1 MNAENPQF
9 FLPPELR
16 RTEQEIIFQR
26 YVRILP
32 KNSSAVN
39 FPHISGLR
47 GIELD
52 ILPQGLVLAVHNH
65 IDVHTPPIF
74 HEKDGERTSDAEY
87 YVNEYETPDGHI
99 IYVSELKP
107 NSKTSKHSHP
117 SPLREFY
124 FTLGGEAFRNGR
136 PMGRIS
142 MIDSEEDHQIETREK
157 SVLLGIL
164 MENGAKVPKDQR
176 HIM

>member
-1 MNAENPQF
+1 MNAENPHF

-16 RTEQEIIFQR
+16 RTEQETILQR

-32 KNSSAVN
+32 SDSAVVN
-39 FPHISGLR
+39 FSHISGMR
-47 GIELD
+47 GVELD
-52 ILPQGLVLAVHNH
+52 ILPQGIVLAVHNH
-65 IDVHTPPIF
+65 ITVHTPPIF
-74 HEKDGERTSDAEY
+74 HEKNGEKTSDAEY

-124 FTLGGEAFRNGR
+124 FTLGGEAFRDGK
-136 PMGRIS
+136 PMERIF
-142 MIDSEEDHQIETREK
+142 MIDSEEDHQIETGEK
-157 SVLLGIL
+157 PVLLGIL
-164 MENGAKVPKDQR
+164 MENGTSVPKDQR